1 MLKSSVTLPTS
12 RQKEASLLPLLRR
25 SKQNA
30 AVPPIRSKHGM
41 ARRIRVAMQLADRT
55 VPWGQA
61 LAELRDV
68 LI

>member
-1 MLKSSVTLPTS
+1 MTLPTS

-25 SKQNA
+25 SKQNT
-30 AVPPIRSKHGM
+30 AVPPISYKHGI
-41 ARRIRVAMQLADRT
+41 ARRNRVAIQLADRT

>member
-30 AVPPIRSKHGM
+30 AVPPISYKHGM
-41 ARRIRVAMQLADRT
+41 ARRIRVAIRLADRS
-55 VPWGQA
+55 VPRGQA

>member
-1 MLKSSVTLPTS
+1 
-12 RQKEASLLPLLRR
+12 
-25 SKQNA
+25 
-30 AVPPIRSKHGM
+30 M